1 VKSAPYRAEP
11 IFRAA
16 AFAAMVV
23 PLVISAVVESP
34 VPFETRMQA
43 GLLWL
48 LCLFPGWIYLGQGAA
63 TRRPIPLIPI
73 IGLLYGLY
81 YALGPALGASNQH
94 YRIVL
99 NPLRDYD
106 DAVFAALLGW
116 LALGVGYLG
125 AKMFLPAKRATP
137 EVEVSGMRRKW
148 YGSVLMITG
157 LLLEIMKRF
166 SPIPAEVGGIFLF
179 VTSLG
184 WFGSGLMVVLAVQ
197 KQLTFPFRLLTYLGV
212 LGFFL
217 LGLESGTLSGAAWY
231 GTVIVV
237 AGLIAHR
244 RLKATWVVVMVVA
257 ALLLVSL
264 RGVTPEYRRIVW
276 EQGLGGG
283 LVDRTR
289 LRVSLLKKRI
299 AMVGVPET
307 IASGFET
314 TSERSANLDVLA
326 EVILE
331 TPSEVPYWDG
341 ETYLSLVGSFV
352 PRIFWP
358 DKPTKELGQAFG
370 HRYNFLDLHDE
381 ATSFNFPILIE
392 AYANFGMTGV
402 AIVMWLCGVLYL
414 IVERTT
420 NNPGQDDLQSLVG
433 VVLIIP
439 LTNIESDFSLGFG
452 GLIMN
457 GIALWFVLR
466 AIRGKGTAPAY
477 QRVPLSPAGALTVAK
492 SDP

>member
-1 VKSAPYRAEP
+1 
-11 IFRAA
+11 
-16 AFAAMVV
+16 
-23 PLVISAVVESP
+23 
-34 VPFETRMQA
+34 
-43 GLLWL
+43 
-48 LCLFPGWIYLGQGAA
+48 
-63 TRRPIPLIPI
+63 
-73 IGLLYGLY
+73 
-81 YALGPALGASNQH
+81 
-94 YRIVL
+94 
-99 NPLRDYD
+99 
-106 DAVFAALLGW
+106 
-116 LALGVGYLG
+116 
-125 AKMFLPAKRATP
+125 
-137 EVEVSGMRRKW
+137 
-148 YGSVLMITG
+148 
-157 LLLEIMKRF
+157 
-166 SPIPAEVGGIFLF
+166 
-179 VTSLG
+179 
-184 WFGSGLMVVLAVQ
+184 LMVVLAVQ

-257 ALLLVSL
+257 ALLIVSL
-264 RGVTPEYRRIVW
+264 RGVTPEYRKIVW

-283 LVDRTR
+283 LVDRTK
-289 LRVSLLKKRI
+289 LRASLLKKRI
-299 AMVGVPET
+299 ETVGVPET
-307 IASGFET
+307 IATGFET

-326 EVILE
+326 EVIIE

-414 IVERTT
+414 IVEQTT
-420 NNPGQDDLQSLVG
+420 NNPGQDDLQSLAG
-433 VVLIIP
+433 AVLIIP

-466 AIRGKGTAPAY
+466 TIRGKGTAPAY